1 MTLSQ
6 GFPDTS
12 VSALLYARV
21 SDTRQ
26 KTHGGGLQSQE
37 HRCRQYAAT
46 KGYEVAAAFTDD
58 FTGGGDFMKRPGM
71 KALLRYLD
79 EHPGQ
84 NFVVIFDDL
93 KRFARD
99 TVFHLKLRQE
109 FRTRG
114 ATVEC
119 LNFTFEDTP
128 EGAFVE
134 TILAAQG
141 ELEREQ
147 NRRQVIQK
155 MKARVEKGYYVWNVP
170 PRGYWYETKRGEGR
184 VLVRDEPL
192 ASIIQEALEGFA
204 SGRFETQVEV
214 KRFLESQPDYPK
226 CRSGGHIRN
235 QHVNDMLT
243 NVTYAGYVEA
253 KCWDVA
259 LREGQHEGLISLTT
273 FEKIQERLADKA
285 KAPARKDIS
294 EDFPLRGF
302 ILCDDCSNPLTACWS
317 KSKTGKKYPYYM
329 CAQKGCES
337 YRKSIRR
344 DQLEGDFE
352 ALLQNLTPAKGVFE
366 IAKAMFADAWNQRL
380 EQVNQAAETLHRKLG
395 EIETNIG
402 SLLERILDA
411 SNPRVISA
419 YEDKISEL
427 ERQKLLT
434 QDQVEQSNAQ
444 KYPFEE
450 SFELACRFLAN
461 PYELWK
467 NKGLG
472 GIIAKRVVLRLV
484 FLEGLAYSR
493 KEGVRT
499 P

>member
-1 MTLSQ
+1 M
-6 GFPDTS
+6 
-12 VSALLYARV
+12 
-21 SDTRQ
+21 
-26 KTHGGGLQSQE
+26 
-37 HRCRQYAAT
+37 
-46 KGYEVAAAFTDD
+46 
-58 FTGGGDFMKRPGM
+58 
-71 KALLRYLD
+71 
-79 EHPGQ
+79 
-84 NFVVIFDDL
+84 VIFDDL

-109 FRTRG
+109 FKARG

-184 VLVRDEPL
+184 VLVQDELL

-204 SGRFETQVEV
+204 TGRFETQVEV
-214 KRFLESQPDYPK
+214 KGFLASKPDYPK
-226 CRSGGHIRN
+226 CRSSGNIRN

-253 KCWDVA
+253 KGWDVP

-273 FEKIQERLADKA
+273 VEKIQERLKAKA

-302 ILCDDCSNPLTACWS
+302 ILCDDCDHPLTACWS
-317 KSKTGKKYPYYM
+317 KSKTGKRHRYYM
-329 CAQKGCES
+329 CAQKVCES

-352 ALLQNLTPAKGVFE
+352 AVLQSLTPAKGVFE

-380 EQVNQAAETLHRKLG
+380 EKANQTAETLQRKLG
-395 EIETNIG
+395 EIETKIG

-411 SNPRVISA
+411 SNPRVI
-419 YEDKISEL
+419 
-427 ERQKLLT
+427 
-434 QDQVEQSNAQ
+434 
-444 KYPFEE
+444 
-450 SFELACRFLAN
+450 
-461 PYELWK
+461 
-467 NKGLG
+467 
-472 GIIAKRVVLRLV
+472 
-484 FLEGLAYSR
+484 
-493 KEGVRT
+493 
-499 P
+499 